1 MGPDRQAS
9 ISRELTKAFEE
20 TVRGTLQELE
30 AHFTSHSP
38 KGEFVLV
45 IQGKN

>member
-1 MGPDRQAS
+1 MGPDRPAS

-20 TVRGTLQELE
+20 TIRGTLEELE
-30 AHFTSHSP
+30 AHFTVHPP

-45 IQGKN
+45 IQGKL